1 MNSQH
6 ARGDYLWD
14 PAETP
19 QANDREADD
28 VQRLEAS
35 LSRFRQTESPL
46 SEQTVNEIAEAFA
59 IRRWTDVVQFSF
71 LRMRSALAFA
81 AVAAVVIA
89 GVYFASSV
97 PAPAGS
103 AWNVSR
109 VSGSPL
115 LGASPI
121 ADRTQLHPGQVLSTD
136 ASSEARIEVDDL
148 GEISVAQGTRVS
160 LLAAGSATGTL
171 GLDHGTIHALIWAPP
186 RRFTVRTPA
195 ADAIDLGCSYTLHV
209 SPQGDGWLRVSTGWV
224 AFTDPHAAGRESFIP
239 VGAMCLLKP
248 QTQRSASAPASPNA
262 QANDTI
268 ASSIGTP
275 FFEDA
280 SATFREALE
289 QFDFSI
295 AQSATPANS
304 RQAQSSLHVLL
315 AEARPRDALTLWHLL
330 ARTNGADRALVFDR
344 LAELVPPPSGVSREI
359 LLSEGPALADQRRQM
374 RDLWWNALGLRD
386 TDWWRY
392 WERSSPPR

>member
-1 MNSQH
+1 MNSQP

-14 PAETP
+14 PAENP
-19 QANDREADD
+19 QPDDQAAANI
-28 VQRLEAS
+28 QRLEAA
-35 LSRFRQTESPL
+35 LSYFRQPDSTL
-46 SEQTVNEIAEAFA
+46 SEQSVNEIAEAFA
-59 IRRWTDVVQFSF
+59 IRRWTDVLQISF
-71 LRMRSALAFA
+71 LRMRSTLAFA
-81 AVAAVVIA
+81 TVAAVVIA
-89 GVYFASSV
+89 GVYFASSRS
-97 PAPAGS
+97 APAGS

-109 VSGSPL
+109 VSGSPR
-115 LGASPI
+115 LGTSPI
-121 ADRTQLHPGQVLSTD
+121 SGRAQLHPGQVLSTD

-148 GEISVAQGTRVS
+148 GEISVSQGTRLS

-248 QTQRSASAPASPNA
+248 RAQRSAVAPASADA
-262 QANDTI
+262 QPSDI
-268 ASSIGTP
+268 ASSSIGTP

-280 SATFREALE
+280 SVAFRQALE
-289 QFDFSI
+289 QLDFSNS
-295 AQSATPANS
+295 QSAPPGNS
-304 RQAQSSLHVLL
+304 SQTQSPLHVLL

-330 ARTNGADRALVFDR
+330 SRTNGTDRAAVFDR
-344 LAELVPPPSGVSREI
+344 LAELVPPPSGVSRAT
-359 LLSEGPALADQRRQM
+359 LLSEAPALADQRRQM